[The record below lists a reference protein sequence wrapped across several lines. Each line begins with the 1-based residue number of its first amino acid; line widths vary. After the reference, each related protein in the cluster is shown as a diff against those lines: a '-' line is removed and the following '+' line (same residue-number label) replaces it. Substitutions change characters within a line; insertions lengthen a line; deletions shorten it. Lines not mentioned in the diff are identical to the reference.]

1 MLFNLTDNNRGLDY
15 NVTTF
20 KEIQT
25 ITQQKKPFSKKRM
38 AFFNVVR
45 GSSYSILI
53 QPSFIEIFA
62 PFLTFTQPQA
72 VLISTSEALV

>member
-1 MLFNLTDNNRGLDY
+1 MRRRFLQKPILEPAFRGAIK
-15 NVTTF
+15 NKKSHSQIENGFF
-20 KEIQT
+20 K
-25 ITQQKKPFSKKRM
+25 
-38 AFFNVVR
+38 VVR
-45 GSSYSILI
+45 VAIYSILI